1 MVPIFPHGAV
11 LCERCL
17 WMLGTDTQ
25 EASPWRAFAA
35 DKLGQ
40 GGNQVAAAAAP
51 GLCLAFRVRGG
62 CEDPAG
68 AASRIAVCTL
78 QSTCTP
84 NLTRGL

>member
-1 MVPIFPHGAV
+1 
-11 LCERCL
+11 
-17 WMLGTDTQ
+17 MLGTDAQ
-25 EASPWRAFAA
+25 EASSWRAVAA

-62 CEDPAG
+62 WRGRLQDCL
-68 AASRIAVCTL
+68 CTL
-78 QSTCTP
+78 QSMCTP